1 MDDTPEIIP
10 RDIRFGI
17 AAQPDRAWFD
27 GDLLK
32 SALVDGFAVMLP
44 EGERFFIRSLRPFA
58 GELKDPEVLKGIQGY
73 ALQEAFHTREHESYN
88 DGLRALGYDVEGMEA
103 KAKRM
108 LSAAQGPRSRVVVTC
123 AIEQITYSMSC
134 SVLGR
139 PKLLRRVNPAY
150 RRLWTWHA
158 LEEVEHSAVAFQVL
172 HAIPSRLPGWKRYVG
187 RVLTFGTVVAA
198 VCNLALRNAFSMVR
212 ASGQE
217 VTLGVRLRFLW
228 IILVYPGFIT
238 RLIGACLASLRPG
251 YRGGGGAKD
260 ARLIE
265 SGRRILAEEGLAPI
279 HHAAPSPGPI
289 PA

>member
-1 MDDTPEIIP
+1 MTDTPDIIP

-17 AAQPDRAWFD
+17 AARPDRAWFD

-44 EGERFFIRSLRPFA
+44 EGERFFIRSLKPFVHD
-58 GELKDPEVLKGIQGY
+58 LKDAEVLKGIQGY

-88 DGLRALGYDVEGMEA
+88 DGLRALGYDVDGMEA
-103 KAKRM
+103 TTKRM

-123 AIEQITYSMSC
+123 AIEQITYSMSR
-134 SVLGR
+134 SLLGR
-139 PKLLRRVNPAY
+139 PKLLKGVNPDY

-158 LEEVEHSAVAFQVL
+158 LEEVEHAAVAFQVL
-172 HAIPSRLPGWKRYVG
+172 HAIPSRLPLWKRYVG
-187 RVLTFGTVVAA
+187 RIVTFGTVVGA
-198 VCNLALRNAFSMVR
+198 VCTLAVRNAFSMIR

-228 IILVYPGFIT
+228 IILVYPGFIS
-238 RLIGACLASLRPG
+238 RLIGACLLSLRPG

-265 SGRRILAEEGLAPI
+265 SGRRLLAEEGLAP
-279 HHAAPSPGPI
+279 AAAQA
-289 PA
+289 PAPVPA